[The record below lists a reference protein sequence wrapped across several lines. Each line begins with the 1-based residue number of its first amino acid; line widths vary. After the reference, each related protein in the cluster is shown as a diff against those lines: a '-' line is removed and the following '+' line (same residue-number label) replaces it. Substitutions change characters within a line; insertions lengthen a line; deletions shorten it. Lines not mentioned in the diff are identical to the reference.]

1 MERIVRHTGTVSE
14 PSLEMKSS
22 QIRWRESVQSS
33 LEVTVVFTDMQ
44 GTLSALKTAALLAR
58 GLNARVRLIVPQVV
72 SYEVP
77 LNEPPVPTGFM
88 EQQIGHLVSDLN
100 VETQVNIYL
109 CRNKKESLL
118 RTLKPHSVTVVG
130 SRRRW
135 WPAWEN
141 RLARQLRRGGHEVI
155 LTETE

>member
-1 MERIVRHTGTVSE
+1 MERKVQDAGTVSD
-14 PSLEMKSS
+14 PSPTIKTSPILWS
-22 QIRWRESVQSS
+22 ESLQSP

-44 GTLSALKTAALLAR
+44 GTLSALKTAALLAG
-58 GLNARVRLIVPQVV
+58 GLNARVRLVVPQVV

-77 LNEPPVPTGFM
+77 LNEPPVPTDFI

-100 VETQVNIYL
+100 VETRVDICL

-118 RTLKPHSVTVVG
+118 RTLRPQSLTVVG
-130 SRRRW
+130 GRRRW
-135 WPAWEN
+135 WPTWES
-141 RLARQLRRGGHEVI
+141 RLAMDLRRGGHEVI